1 MKGEV
6 RMIFKGRNRVTSG
19 FRLPDRRD
27 HNGIDIVG
35 DDDRTVRATVSGK
48 VGTATKVPRGPD
60 RTWEWG
66 NYVRIDADD
75 GTQHFYCHMADGSL
89 RVRRGQRV
97 AVGTP
102 LGIMGNTGYSFG
114 PHVHY
119 EVRENG
125 KAINPAAYAG
135 VENKKGTYVEQEEEE
150 MRIIMSDKPIRMCI
164 GPMSHGDFVGVY
176 AMMKEKSIKCV
187 EIENAIAEG
196 RKIPEE
202 GTLTTIPAVS
212 VGDQIGLLALAYEK
226 QVGWAPVCE
235 SSTDAQLQDKLRAA
249 EKARDAAL
257 AERDRANHN
266 AGEYLKKIEAVK
278 AAVGV

>member
-48 VGTATKVPRGPD
+48 VGTATKVPRGSD

-89 RVRRGQRV
+89 RVRSGQRV
-97 AVGTP
+97 SVGTP

-114 PHVHY
+114 AHTHY
-119 EVRENG
+119 EVRRNG

-135 VENKKGTYVEQEEEE
+135 VENRKGTFKEQEEE
-150 MRIIMSDKPIRMCI
+150 IMFMSTRPVRMKI
-164 GPMSHGDFVGVY
+164 GYMSTGD
-176 AMMKEKSIKCV
+176 MKRMKALMNEKAIECV
-187 EIENAIAEG
+187 EADG
-196 RKIPEE
+196 Y
-202 GTLTTIPAVS
+202 LTTVPAVS
-212 VGDQIGLLALAYEK
+212 KGDQPGILALATEM
-226 QVGWAPVCE
+226 QVGFEPVCAA
-235 SSTDAQLQDKLRAA
+235 DANELADKLAAA

-257 AERDRANHN
+257 AERDRANRN